1 MTYSKNCV
9 GLYCF
14 LFLFFLFFVV
24 ITSITIFGVIELLK
38 DAFTKT
44 EFLHQKL
51 ARWNIAGSKRCS
63 VVAVSS
69 SSYYSGL
76 RL

>member
-1 MTYSKNCV
+1 MSHSKNCV
-9 GLYCF
+9 VF
-14 LFLFFLFFVV
+14 FFFFFLFFFFFFV